1 VHSVQLVVAL
11 LVVLV
16 ALVALAFRLNISY
29 PIVLV
34 LGGLLLAIL
43 PRLPE
48 IRLEPDIVFLV
59 FLPPLLFSDA
69 LNSSWRDFRENWRPI
84 FLLSV
89 GLVFATTAS
98 VLLVAHL
105 LLGMAWGPAFVLGA
119 VLGPTDTVAVSA
131 ILERFPIP
139 RRLNAILRGE
149 SLVNDASALVLFE
162 TAIHTTQRNTYVW
175 GSVVSHFCLAVA
187 GGVIIGWSVGWLA
200 VQLRRHT
207 ADPLLAN
214 TISLLAAFAA
224 YQPAAA
230 LDVSGV
236 LAVVTAGL
244 YLGWNDPRISTPRAR
259 LQAAGSW
266 EMLTFLLNGLLFILI
281 GLQLRRVGEPLW
293 SQNPWFLVGGG
304 IAVSVTVICARI
316 VWVFLSTHPPSL
328 RYGATGPAPGGS
340 GLPAS
345 QNYGGQ
351 ASPTGRSR
359 FSHRLDQSADR
370 SQVKRQ
376 ATLLSWVGIRGGI
389 SLAAALA
396 IPQVLGNGSPFPQR
410 ADIII
415 FTFAVILVTLIVQ
428 GLTLPRVIS
437 WLQFGSQPATEP
449 EEIKARLAMAATA
462 VHYLQSLED
471 PDEAKGKAIA
481 HLYNIY
487 GETIE
492 TPTSKLSEP
501 ADHSQTRFLGNV
513 VSLEL
518 AIVKQQRAR
527 LIELR
532 DKGEITDD
540 VLRRFQSILDL
551 KESQLDQ
558 TRSSWEM

>member
-16 ALVALAFRLNISY
+16 ALVALAYRLNISY

-34 LGGLLLAIL
+34 LGGLLLAIP

-105 LLGMAWGPAFVLGA
+105 VLGMAWGPAFVLGA

-139 RRLNAILRGE
+139 RKLNAILRGE

-162 TAIHTTQRNTYVW
+162 TAIHTTQLKTYVW
-175 GSVVSHFCLAVA
+175 GYVLRHFCLALA
-187 GGVIIGWSVGWLA
+187 GGVIIGWLVGWLA

-230 LDVSGV
+230 LHVSGV

-281 GLQLRRVGEPLW
+281 GLQLRTVGRPLW

-304 IAVSVTVICARI
+304 IAVSATVICARI

-328 RYGATGPAPGGS
+328 RYGATGPPPLGDG
-340 GLPAS
+340 
-345 QNYGGQ
+345 
-351 ASPTGRSR
+351 PTGRPPFSR
-359 FSHRLDQSADR
+359 RLGQSADG

-396 IPQVLGNGSPFPQR
+396 IPQALGNGSPFPQR

-428 GLTLPRVIS
+428 GLTLPRLIR
-437 WLQFGSQPATEP
+437 WLQLGSPPGAEP
-449 EEIKARLAMAATA
+449 EEIKARVAMAATA
-462 VHYLQSLED
+462 LHYLQSLQD
-471 PDEAKGKAIA
+471 PDDAKGKAIA
-481 HLYNIY
+481 HLYDLY

-492 TPTSKLSEP
+492 TQTSQLSEP

-513 VSLEL
+513 VSLQL

>member
-1 VHSVQLVVAL
+1 VHPVQLVVAL

-43 PRLPE
+43 PRLPA

-69 LNSSWRDFRENWRPI
+69 LNSSWRDFRENWHPI

-89 GLVFATTAS
+89 GLVLATTLS
-98 VLLVAHL
+98 VLLVGHF
-105 LLGMAWGPAFVLGA
+105 LLGMDWGPAFVLGA

-139 RRLNAILRGE
+139 HKLNAVLRGE

-162 TAIHTTQRNTYVW
+162 AAIHTTQVGKYVW
-175 GSVVSHFCLAVA
+175 GSFIGHFCLAVA
-187 GGVIIGWSVGWLA
+187 GGIIIGGLIGWLA

-230 LDVSGV
+230 LHVSGV
-236 LAVVTAGL
+236 LSVVTAGL
-244 YLGWNDPRISTPRAR
+244 YIGWKDPLISTPRAR

-281 GLQLRRVGEPLW
+281 GLQLRPVGKPLW
-293 SQNPWFLVGGG
+293 SHNPWSLIGGG
-304 IAVSVTVICARI
+304 IAISVTVICARI
-316 VWVFLSTHPPSL
+316 LWVLVST
-328 RYGATGPAPGGS
+328 Y
-340 GLPAS
+340 
-345 QNYGGQ
+345 
-351 ASPTGRSR
+351 SPTKRL
-359 FSHRLDQSADR
+359 FHRHSQPPDR
-370 SQVKRQ
+370 TQAKRQ
-376 ATLLSWVGIRGGI
+376 AVLLSWVGIRGGI

-396 IPQVLGNGSPFPQR
+396 IPPTLGDRSPFPQR
-410 ADIII
+410 AEVII
-415 FTFAVILVTLIVQ
+415 FTFSVILVTLVAQ
-428 GLTLPRVIS
+428 GLSLPWLLRR
-437 WLQFGSQPATEP
+437 LQFSSPPGTES

-462 VHYLQSLED
+462 VRYLQSLKD
-471 PDEAKGKAIA
+471 PDQEKGKAIA
-481 HLYNIY
+481 HLYDLYRENLDSSHAT
-487 GETIE
+487 ESADQAQ
-492 TPTSKLSEP
+492 TS
-501 ADHSQTRFLGNV
+501 FLGSV
-513 VSLEL
+513 TSLEL
-518 AIVKQQRAR
+518 AIVKRQRAR

-532 DKGEITDD
+532 DKGQITDD

-558 TRSSWEM
+558 DGGVERS